1 MCLYPYSFDYC
12 FYGYRSCQDAWLA
25 MQDSDIYSGIS
36 LITVCINQSLYHFE
50 VTQVWLLLGIAELKI
65 ADPEQDL
72 I

>member
-1 MCLYPYSFDYC
+1 
-12 FYGYRSCQDAWLA
+12 